1 MLKFNYKNI
10 VVFLSVF
17 GSFAPFYRLI
27 GVEAYPY
34 GFLLLLKKF
43 SIAYLLV
50 ILCTIIFF
58 VSVALMHTATDFNFL
73 FSYVFGLINI
83 MIFAFSRFDF
93 EKIAK
98 IIKIAVVLNLIILIG
113 QNLAVLNFVQ
123 PFFQHVFPR
132 WIGETGSGYR
142 GGQGLFSEPSRAG
155 FNLILL
161 HLLGGFQYKNFK
173 PYWSLLALALVN
185 VFLVRSVIVI
195 LLTMLYTVFL
205 IGKIQIRNLTI
216 GICIIVL
223 TLFIFLSYPEL
234 LGDKFVRL
242 SEIVYNSAF
251 MEVFVVFSEL
261 SGGRIPAIINSI
273 LIGVNEPFG
282 GGFDRTI
289 FEKNYLSIYHLNAL
303 TSEDR
308 LPLSP
313 VLQGLAI
320 SGLSCLVLFTWL
332 LYAGRS
338 PSLRQKIFLTILSI
352 VYLPTGSAVFG
363 LCLNRYKLKG
373 KLV

>member
-1 MLKFNYKNI
+1 MLKLSYKNI

-17 GSFAPFYRLI
+17 GSFVPFHRLI
-27 GVEAYPY
+27 GVESYPY

-43 SIAYLLV
+43 SIGYLLV
-50 ILCTIIFF
+50 ILFTIIFF
-58 VSVALMHTATDFNFL
+58 LLFALMHASIDLYFL

-93 EKIAK
+93 QKIEK

-113 QNLAVLNFVQ
+113 QNLEILNFAQ
-123 PFFQHVFPR
+123 PFLQHIFPR

-161 HLLGGFQYKNFK
+161 HLLGGFQYKNLK

-195 LLTMLYTVFL
+195 LLTISYTVFMNT
-205 IGKIQIRNLTI
+205 KIQIRNLTI
-216 GICIIVL
+216 GMCIIAL

-242 SEIVYNSAF
+242 SEIIYDSSL
-251 MEVFVVFSEL
+251 MEFFVVFSEL

-289 FEKNYLSIYHLNAL
+289 FEKNYLSIYHLSAL
-303 TSEDR
+303 TSENR

-313 VLQGLAI
+313 ILQGLAI
-320 SGLSCLVLFTWL
+320 SGLSCVILFTWF

-338 PSLRQKIFLTILSI
+338 ASLREKVFLTLLSI

-363 LCLNRYKLKG
+363 LCLNRYKVKG
-373 KLV
+373 RLG